1 MGRRGSRGQRVHEL
15 MVSKVTTY
23 AVPSERKPPWIR
35 VRHPRCAQ
43 TREVWRLLQELELNT
58 VCQHAACPNVA
69 ECFERGTATFMLLG
83 SVCTRRCRFC
93 NVTQA
98 LPQSLDPT
106 EGERIAEAA
115 GRMKLR
121 YLVLTSVTR
130 DDLPDGGASH
140 WAAVICT
147 IRARLTELAVEAL
160 IPDLGDLRDVLA
172 AGPRVLAHNI
182 ETVPRLYPMVRPQA
196 DYHRSLDVLA
206 RAKRVR
212 PDVVT
217 KSAILVG
224 LGETEDEV
232 LAALADLRQ
241 VGCDRVVLGQY
252 LRPTREHLPVVEF
265 VTPEQFDRFAEQARQ
280 MGFSSVLAAPLA
292 RSSYHAAE
300 AGS

>member
-1 MGRRGSRGQRVHEL
+1 MTS
-15 MVSKVTTY
+15 SATTY
-23 AVPSERKPPWIR
+23 AVSSERKPPWLR

-43 TREVWRLLQELELNT
+43 TREVWRLLQELDLNT
-58 VCQHAACPNVA
+58 VCQYAACPNVA
-69 ECFERGTATFMLLG
+69 ECFARGTATFILMG

-93 NVTQA
+93 NVAQA
-98 LPQSLDPT
+98 SPQPLDPT

-115 GRMKLR
+115 RRMKLR

-130 DDLPDGGASH
+130 DDLPDGGAEH
-140 WAAVICT
+140 WAAVIRAV
-147 IRARLTELAVEAL
+147 RARLAELAVEAL
-160 IPDLGDLRDVLA
+160 IPDLSDLSDVLA
-172 AGPRVLAHNI
+172 AGPSVLAHNI

-196 DYHRSLDVLA
+196 DYERSLNVLA
-206 RAKRVR
+206 RAKRIR

-232 LAALADLRQ
+232 LGALVDLRQ

-252 LRPTREHLPVVEF
+252 LRPTREHVPVAEF

-280 MGFSSVLAAPLA
+280 MGFSWALAAPLA

-300 AGS
+300 AGP